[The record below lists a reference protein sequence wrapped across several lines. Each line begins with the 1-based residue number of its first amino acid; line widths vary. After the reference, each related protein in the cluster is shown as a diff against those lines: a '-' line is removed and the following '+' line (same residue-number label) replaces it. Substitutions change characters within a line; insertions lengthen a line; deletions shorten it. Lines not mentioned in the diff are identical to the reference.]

1 MNIKKALKEKNNLKG
16 KINET
21 LTRISKHNVTEN
33 GIERPYDP
41 HLLLDELFVK
51 IEEMVTMKTKIQKA
65 NIDVF
70 DKIYR
75 LSELKNVASR
85 LKYLNCTKERIHNSP
100 DNFSDVAISTKERDL
115 LLENIEKQIE
125 KIQEELDEF
134 NYKTKI

>member
-21 LTRISKHNVTEN
+21 LSRISKHNITED

-41 HLLLDELFVK
+41 RVLLEELFVK
-51 IEEMVTMKTKIQKA
+51 VEEMVTLKTQIQKA
-65 NIDVF
+65 NNDVF

-75 LSELKNVASR
+75 LSELKNVASK
-85 LKYLNCTKERIHNSP
+85 LKYLNCNKERIYNSP

-115 LLENIEKQIE
+115 LIEKIEKQIE

>member
-21 LTRISKHNVTEN
+21 LSRISKHNITED

-41 HLLLDELFVK
+41 HVLLDDLFVK
-51 IEEMVTMKTKIQKA
+51 IEEMVTIKTKIQKA

-75 LSELKNVASR
+75 LSELKNVSAK
-85 LKYLNCTKERIHNSP
+85 LKYLNCNKERIYNSP
-100 DNFSDVAISTKERDL
+100 DNFSDVAISTKERDQL
-115 LLENIEKQIE
+115 IEKIEIQIE
-125 KIQEELDEF
+125 KIQEDLDEF
-134 NYKTKI
+134 NYQTKI

>member
-21 LTRISKHNVTEN
+21 LSRISKHNITED

-41 HLLLDELFVK
+41 HVLLDDLFVK
-51 IEEMVTMKTKIQKA
+51 IEEMVTIKTKIQKA

-75 LSELKNVASR
+75 LSELKNVSAK
-85 LKYLNCTKERIHNSP
+85 LKYLN
-100 DNFSDVAISTKERDL
+100 
-115 LLENIEKQIE
+115 Q
-125 KIQEELDEF
+125 
-134 NYKTKI
+134 

>member
-21 LTRISKHNVTEN
+21 LSRISKHNVTEN
-33 GIERPYDP
+33 GIERPNDP
-41 HLLLDELFVK
+41 HVLLDDLFYK
-51 IEEMVTMKTKIQKA
+51 IEEMVTIKTKIQKA

-75 LSELKNVASR
+75 LSELKNVSAK
-85 LKYLNCTKERIHNSP
+85 LKYLNCNKERIYNSP

-115 LLENIEKQIE
+115 LIEKIELQIE
-125 KIQEELDEF
+125 KIQEDLDEF
-134 NYKTKI
+134 NYQTKI

>member
-21 LTRISKHNVTEN
+21 LSRISKHNITED

-41 HLLLDELFVK
+41 RVLLEELFVK
-51 IEEMVTMKTKIQKA
+51 VEEMVTLKTQIQRA
-65 NIDVF
+65 NNDVF

-75 LSELKNVASR
+75 LSELKNVASK
-85 LKYLNCTKERIHNSP
+85 LKYLNCNKERIHNSL
-100 DNFSDVAISTKERDL
+100 DNFSDVAISTKDRDL
-115 LLENIEKQIE
+115 LIEKIEKQIE
-125 KIQEELDEF
+125 TIQEELDEF